1 MVHKGWFV
9 CSLLM
14 LFCCAVGLGVAAADS
29 ALPSAKE
36 IVERYDKALGGRD
49 AILRHTSSTM
59 RGTTDVQTATGIAT
73 LSFVF
78 YDAAPYRRLERVT
91 LPGGAGDV
99 LNGFDGETAWSFD
112 PRSGPAVYSGD
123 DRESTK
129 RDADFY
135 YPLNELSWFKS
146 METVGIEKFE
156 GRPCYRLHGINN
168 WNKKN
173 DHLYDRETSLL
184 AGYDFDSEL
193 GPTHEIF
200 SDYEKVDGVLVP
212 MKQTVKVKS
221 KSGDWAVQQTLNF
234 ESVTFNDVDPAV
246 FTPPQS
252 VRDLLTK
259 EKPAAASKPE
269 HP

>member
-1 MVHKGWFV
+1 MIRMGWFV

-29 ALPSAKE
+29 SLPSAKE
-36 IVERYDKALGGRD
+36 LVERYDKALGGRD
-49 AILRHTSSTM
+49 AIMRHTSSTM
-59 RGTTDVQTATGIAT
+59 RGTTDVQTATGVAT

-78 YDAAPYRRLERVT
+78 FDAAPYRRLEKVT

-123 DRESTK
+123 DRESMK

-135 YPLNELSWFKS
+135 YTLNELAWFKS
-146 METVGIEKFE
+146 METVGIEDFE
-156 GRPCYRLHGINN
+156 GRPCYHLHGVNN

-173 DHLYDRETSLL
+173 DHFYDRETNLL
-184 AGYDFDSEL
+184 AGYEFDSEL

-200 SDYEKVDGVLVP
+200 SDYKKVDGVLVP
-212 MKQTVKVKS
+212 MKQTIKVKP
-221 KSGDWAVQQTLNF
+221 KSGDWAIQQTLNF
-234 ESVTFNDVDPAV
+234 ESITFNDVDPAV
-246 FTPPQS
+246 FAPPQS
-252 VRDLLTK
+252 VRELLAK
-259 EKPAAASKPE
+259 GKSAAPSKP
-269 HP
+269 

>member
-1 MVHKGWFV
+1 MVSEQRFV
-9 CSLLM
+9 SVLLI
-14 LFCCAVGLGVAAADS
+14 LFCCAVVIGVAAADS
-29 ALPSAKE
+29 LLPSVKE
-36 IVERYDKALGGRD
+36 IVERYDNALGGRD
-49 AILRHTSSTM
+49 AIMRHTSSTV
-59 RGTTDVQTATGIAT
+59 RGTTDVHMAAGNAT

-78 YDAAPYRRLERVT
+78 FEGAPYRRLEKIA
-91 LPGGAGDV
+91 LPGGEGDV

-123 DRESTK
+123 DRESMK

-135 YPLNELSWFKS
+135 YPLNEFSWFKS
-146 METVGIEKFE
+146 METVGIEDFD
-156 GRPCYRLHGINN
+156 GRPCYHLHGVNN

-173 DHLYDRETSLL
+173 DHFYDRETSLL
-184 AGYDFDSEL
+184 AGYEFDSEL

-200 SDYEKVDGVLVP
+200 SDYKKVDGVLVP
-212 MKQTVKVKS
+212 TKQRVKFKS
-221 KSGDWAVQQTLNF
+221 KSGDWVVQQTLNF

-252 VRDLLTK
+252 VRDLLAK
-259 EKPAAASKPE
+259 DKPAAAGKSE